1 MSGDGN
7 GERDGAEAVL
17 PAQEP
22 GGTREIPAPARPP
35 APDTGDTRADADA
48 AAGAARP
55 LPAPLGRPLLGPLR
69 LDPWLLAGVFTALY
83 AALSLS
89 RYRRMETMSWDLGI
103 FEQAVKGY
111 AHLHVPVA
119 DLKGPGFDELGDH
132 FSPVIA
138 LIAPFYRVFPT
149 TVTLLVA
156 QALLFAL
163 SVVPVTRAAGLLL
176 GRGGGLAVGAAYG
189 LSWGVQ
195 RAVEFDFH
203 EIAFAV
209 PLLAFSLSAVLLRR
223 WTAAMLWALPLV
235 LVKEDL
241 GAAVAAIGV
250 VVWLRAG
257 RDTLRGAAGG
267 GRVRPWALR
276 LAVFGI
282 VASAWEIGWLIP
294 LLHGPGYNAF
304 NHIDGDGTLTG
315 HIPPVTA
322 LRTLLWLLLPAG
334 GLLALRSPLLLVAL
348 PTLGWRFV
356 SHYPENWGT
365 AWHYNA
371 VLMPVV
377 FFAAVDC
384 ASGAPG
390 RRPTPRWL
398 RAAARALPATAL
410 GAAVALC
417 TQLPLAGLTHL
428 AAYRVDSGTRAAE
441 RALARIPDGAT
452 VEANV
457 GPISRLVRRTT
468 VYWVGQTG
476 GRAPDYLAF
485 ENLSGWLSD
494 PVDYARQLHPQARYA
509 TVAEGGGYVVLRRG

>member
-7 GERDGAEAVL
+7 GERDRAEAVL
-17 PAQEP
+17 PAPEP
-22 GGTREIPAPARPP
+22 GGAREIPAPARPP
-35 APDTGDTRADADA
+35 AADSPVGPRDA
-48 AAGAARP
+48 AATAGPARP
-55 LPAPLGRPLLGPLR
+55 LPPR
-69 LDPWLLAGVFTALY
+69 LDPWLLAGVFAAVY

-89 RYRRMETMSWDLGI
+89 RYRHMETMSWDLGI

-111 AHLHVPVA
+111 AHLHAPVA

-132 FSPVIA
+132 FSPVVA
-138 LIAPFYRVFPT
+138 LIAPFYRVFPS

-176 GRGGGLAVGAAYG
+176 GRGSGLAVGAAYG
-189 LSWGVQ
+189 LSWGIQ

-209 PLLAFSLSAVLLRR
+209 PLLAFSLAAVLLRR

-241 GAAVAAIGV
+241 GAAVATIGA

-257 RDTLRGAAGG
+257 QDTLRGAAGG

-276 LAVFGI
+276 LAAFGI

-294 LLHGPGYNAF
+294 LLHGPGYDAF

-322 LRTLLWLLLPAG
+322 LRTLLWVLLPAG
-334 GLLALRSPLLLVAL
+334 GLLALRSPLLLVVL

-377 FFAAVDC
+377 FLAAVDC
-384 ASGAPG
+384 AALVAAAAPG
-390 RRPTPRWL
+390 GRRAPQWL

-410 GAAVALC
+410 GAAVALG
-417 TQLPLAGLTHL
+417 TQLPVAGLTHL
-428 AAYRVDSGTRAAE
+428 AAYRVDGGTRAAE

-476 GRAPDYLAF
+476 GRTPDFLAF
-485 ENLSGWLSD
+485 ENLSGWLTD
-494 PVDYARQLHPQARYA
+494 PAGYARQLHPQARYA
-509 TVAEGGGYVVLRRG
+509 TVADAGGYVVLRRE